1 MIRKPKF
8 FVEEKEKTP
17 AWMKETARGVSD
29 IMVGFQSKTKDMK
42 CWDMY
47 NEVDDEGD
55 YDYLTKIGGNTLPA
69 RVRTIG
75 IQRPKINYIAR
86 RESKRPSNFA
96 TLIVDNCSL
105 KKKQEDIAKITF
117 DKLKVKAKERSFL
130 LNVSLKKIGQ
140 QKQKVQ
146 EQLQQLQQQLENPQI
161 DPEQQENPEYMQ
173 QVQQQQQ
180 MIQEQYQAL
189 NEKLP
194 EIEESFQMLEEG
206 IRDES
211 LFNDKELEDIKRYA
225 RYTYKDIKE
234 ELSQKV
240 MKDMTRQLGIKRKD
254 NQNFISSLVTGK
266 EYFFVD
272 QLPGETKPRYD
283 VIPDVKVFFPAD
295 TKYRFTHQGRWVGL
309 EEKMSFDAIK
319 MEFHKQVGWNE
330 EIEKALE
337 VAANDYISEGGFI
350 STSENKA
357 IDIYAGSTTSST
369 NEINVRRVWWKSPRK
384 VLFKISPNP
393 YVKGKTFTHMID
405 DGKTVIDPSDYKFEK
420 KGREDKGK
428 YILKSN
434 KEIVYDADK
443 VEKVFKGSD
452 KVEER
457 YIDDIYQAVILN
469 REFVVGY
476 KIKPFI
482 LRSIDNPSEAFLPII
497 GRTFSDVTE
506 RPYSLIWATRHLQLL
521 YKIISFQKELL
532 IALSGV
538 KGMIIDLSQKPS
550 NMSREEQYYHRK
562 QGSLYIETVDK
573 QGKPIRTSFNQWK
586 DFDDT
591 LSQSIQN
598 IDPILNNLDLMC
610 HRVMGI
616 NPQIM
621 GQVEADQLNGTMEM
635 ARDQAELV
643 ISALFYDHDEIV
655 TEAHNMLLN
664 LACKYSFTRETLL
677 NIIDDDMGVELV
689 QIQNKILNNADYKYI
704 MADSLKEE
712 NQLKEIKQ
720 LAFKQADRGLLSFD
734 KMVDIY
740 SIESLKELS
749 KKVQYYNEMALQM
762 QQQGAEMSEQKAL
775 EFEKAKISFAKEYD
789 MAAARETNK
798 LKEMELQLRQAEL
811 KLKEGEIQQRNE
823 LDKYRIET
831 EDNTKRLGIGAEREV
846 EATYLQEQNRAA
858 TTQEQFQSIKLE
870 LDAMQLQLNGML
882 KHKEINS
889 KHDIEIKKASVV
901 KKERNRI

>member
-1 MIRKPKF
+1 MNRRPNF
-8 FVEEKEKTP
+8 FVDEKKKTP
-17 AWMKETARGVSD
+17 DWLKETALGVSD
-29 IMVGFQSKTKDMK
+29 IMVGHQSKIKDLK

-47 NEVDDEGD
+47 NEVDDEAD
-55 YDYLTKIGGNTLPA
+55 FDYLTKIGENVLPA

-75 IQRPKINYIAR
+75 IQRPKINFIAR

-105 KKKQEDIAKITF
+105 KKKQEDIAKIVF
-117 DKLKVKAKERSFL
+117 NKLNIKAKERSFL

-140 QKQKVQ
+140 QKQKIQ
-146 EQLQQLQQQLENPQI
+146 EQLQQLQQQLQNPQI
-161 DPEQQENPEYMQ
+161 DPNQQEDPEYMQ

-180 MIQEQYQAL
+180 MIQQQYEML

-194 EIEESFQMLEEG
+194 EIEESFQMIEEG
-206 IRDES
+206 IKEES
-211 LFNDKELEDIKRYA
+211 LFNNKELDDIKRYS

-240 MKDMTRQLGIKRKD
+240 MKDMVRQLGVKRKN

-272 QLPGETKPRYD
+272 QLPGEPKPRYD

-295 TKYRFTHQGRWVGL
+295 SKYRFTHQGRWVGI
-309 EEKMSFDAIK
+309 EEKMSYDAIK
-319 MEFHKQVGWNE
+319 MEFCNEVGWNE
-330 EIEKALE
+330 EVEKALE
-337 VAANDYISEGGFI
+337 NADNNYSQEGGFL
-350 STSENKA
+350 STADNKA
-357 IDIYAGSTTSST
+357 IDIYSGSSASLT
-369 NEINVRRVWWKSPRK
+369 NGINVRRIWWKSPRK

-393 YVKGKTFTHMID
+393 YVKGKTFTHFID
-405 DGKTVIDPSDYKFEK
+405 KGKTIIDPADYKFV
-420 KGREDKGK
+420 KGQGSDKGK
-428 YILKSN
+428 YINKSN
-434 KEIVYDADK
+434 KEITYDADK

-476 KIKPFI
+476 KLKPII

-497 GRTFSDVTE
+497 GRTFSDITE
-506 RPYSLIWATRHLQLL
+506 RPYSLIWATRHLQIL

-598 IDPILNNLDLMC
+598 IDPILNNIDLMC

-621 GQVEADQLNGTMEM
+621 GQVEDDQLNGTMEM

-643 ISALFYDHDEIV
+643 ISSLFYDHDEIV
-655 TEAHNMLLN
+655 SEAQNMLLN
-664 LACKYSFTRETLL
+664 LACKFSFTRETLL

-689 QIQNKILNNADYKYI
+689 QIQNKILNEADYKFI
-704 MADSLKEE
+704 MSDSLKEE

-720 LAFKQADRGLLSFD
+720 LAFKQADRGILSFD
-734 KMVDIY
+734 KMIDIY
-740 SIESLKELS
+740 SIESLKELT
-749 KKVQYYNEMALQM
+749 KKVQYYNEVAQQMAQEN
-762 QQQGAEMSEQKAL
+762 AEMSEEKAL

-789 MAAARETNK
+789 MAAAKEVNR
-798 LKEMELQLRQAEL
+798 LKEMELQLKQAEL
-811 KLKEGEIQQRNE
+811 KLKEAEIQGRNE
-823 LDKYRIET
+823 LDKYRIDT
-831 EDNTKRLGIGAEREV
+831 EDSTKRMGIGAEREV

-858 TTQEQFQSIKLE
+858 TTQEQLQSIKLE
-870 LDAMQLQLNGML
+870 LDAMQLQLNGVL
-882 KHKEINS
+882 KQKEISS
-889 KHDIEIKKASVV
+889 KHDIEIKKASIK
-901 KKERNRI
+901 KKERNTI